1 MKTAPRPDS
10 DKTTLA
16 YSYVRFSTPEQRK
29 GDSLRRQTE
38 AAKAWCD
45 AHGAKLDESTTLHD
59 LGTSAFRGDHCKNPD
74 RNALAGFLKLVEDGR
89 VPRGSYLVIE
99 SLDRLSREHIRPALS
114 LLLSLIDAGVRIVQ
128 LKPVEVI
135 YDEAVEPMQLM
146 MALMELS
153 RGNSESM
160 VKSQRVGAAWDARRT
175 HARAGRKLLTARLP
189 AWVAVETV
197 REDSFTLAIIPER
210 AKIIR
215 RIFELAIA
223 GLGAVRI
230 VRQLQKDKV
239 PAFGSSGKWN
249 RIYVRLILGDR
260 RVLGEFQ
267 PRSNGKPDGA
277 AVEDYFPR
285 VVSDTDFERAAGAAA
300 GRVFL
305 GRGVTRQGKLADP
318 FAGLVRDARDGA
330 SYIATAMGAKGKNYR
345 CLKNSNAIEGRGQ
358 SGRTF
363 SLQAFEGA
371 VLSCLREIDPHE
383 ILNGDHGVDES
394 LALAGQLAG
403 VEARIAE
410 LEAELANGDVAA
422 LARVLRGLEARKREL
437 AEALAEARQK
447 AAHPLSESWGEAQSL
462 IEVLNSAPDP
472 EDARL
477 RLRSAL
483 RRMVD
488 VIYLLVVPRGS
499 VRLAA
504 VQIWFAG
511 GKKHRDYLIV
521 NKAAAYKRK
530 GGWWARSLD
539 PSLATDI
546 DLRDPASVQDLATT
560 LERIDLDLLTAA
572 TTVQ

>member
-10 DKTTLA
+10 DKTALA

-59 LGTSAFRGDHCKNPD
+59 LGTLAFRGDHCKNPD
-74 RNALAGFLKLVEDGR
+74 RNALAGFLKLVENGR

-128 LKPVEVI
+128 LKPVEML

-153 RGNSESM
+153 HGNSESAM
-160 VKSQRVGAAWDARRT
+160 KSQRVGAAWDARRT
-175 HARAGRKLLTARLP
+175 HARDGRKLLTGRLP
-189 AWVAVETV
+189 AWVTIEAIHA
-197 REDSFTLAIIPER
+197 DSFTLAIVPDH

-215 RIFELAIA
+215 RIFDLAIA
-223 GLGAVRI
+223 GLGPVRI
-230 VRQLQKDKV
+230 VRQFQREKV

-249 RIYVRLILGDR
+249 RIYVRSILVDR

-267 PRSNGKPDGA
+267 PRSDGKPDGD
-277 AVEDYFPR
+277 VIKDYFPK
-285 VVSDTDFERAAGAAA
+285 VVSEEDFERAAGMAATRYFPEH
-300 GRVFL
+300 GP
-305 GRGVTRQGKLADP
+305 TRQGKHADP

-330 SYIATAMGAKGKNYR
+330 SYTVTAMGAKGKSYR
-345 CLKNSNAIEGRGQ
+345 CLKNYNATEGRGQ
-358 SGRTF
+358 SGNTFPLRTF
-363 SLQAFEGA
+363 EDA

-383 ILNGDHGVDES
+383 ILNGDHGPDES
-394 LALAGQLAG
+394 LALAGQLAS

-410 LEAELANGDVAA
+410 VEAELLANGDVAA
-422 LARVLRGLEARKREL
+422 LARVLRGLESRKREL
-437 AEALAEARQK
+437 AAALAEARQK

-462 IEVLNSAPDP
+462 IELLNSAPDP
-472 EDARL
+472 IDARL

-499 VRLAA
+499 IRLAA

-511 GKKHRDYLIV
+511 GQKHRDYLIV
-521 NKAAAYKRK
+521 NKAAGYKRK
-530 GGWWARSLD
+530 GGWWTRSLPPD
-539 PSLATDI
+539 LATDL
-546 DLRDPASVQDLATT
+546 DLRIPTHAAGLAEA
-560 LERIDLDLLTAA
+560 LEAVDLDG
-572 TTVQ
+572 V